1 MIPRRNHYGEAMRL
15 DKLAFLSSSLLI
27 ALSSSIPTVAQAARN
42 TPAPGAAPAP
52 GSIDVPDSPTQTL
65 HVISREVVVDVM
77 VTDKNGQPVYGLQ
90 QSDFSI
96 EENGRHQAIRS
107 FREYTSSTPIDEPI
121 PPKLPL
127 GVYTNSQATPASG
140 PVNIILLDAL
150 HSGASTMVRALD
162 SVSAYFSTMPQG
174 TRVAIFWLSE
184 SGLHMM
190 QGFTSDREALKRAL
204 HSTTIEV
211 GSNQERHTTDWYTI
225 DALNQ
230 LVAYVAGIKGRKN
243 LLWVVPGMPV
253 DLLRDGGYGWKH
265 GNAPP
270 DMGMVHRLMDVY
282 ERCTVEQIAV
292 SPIDPRGVQV
302 PSPSGRPVSLGLAQL
317 KVEAVAQQ
325 TGGEAFYNNN
335 DLNTAIAKAIDDQS
349 HFYTLSY
356 IPPNQKDDSHYHR
369 IKIQTNQPNV
379 TLVYREGYNAERV
392 PTADAPAPGPALL
405 KASMEG
411 NTPARTQLL
420 FEVGVWPTPQIP
432 VADPKKVKIK
442 PNAPVSYEVHYG
454 FPASEITFLEEPDGH
469 LHGSLQFDIAAY
481 DINRKLVAH
490 LSEAVDL
497 PLAPEEFDQ
506 FEAQPYRL
514 NQHINLPPGP
524 ISLHVGILDSV
535 SSKVGT
541 LEVPVS
547 VRHNAR

>member
-1 MIPRRNHYGEAMRL
+1 MIPRRNHSGEAMRL
-15 DKLAFLSSSLLI
+15 GKLAFISSSLLI
-27 ALSSSIPTVAQAARN
+27 TLSTSIPTVAQAAQN
-42 TPAPGAAPAP
+42 TPTPGAPPAPA
-52 GSIDVPDSPTQTL
+52 SIDVPDTQVQTL
-65 HVISREVVVDVM
+65 HVTSREVVVDVM
-77 VTDKNGQPVYGLQ
+77 VTGKDGQPVYGLQ

-96 EENGRHQAIRS
+96 EENGHHQAIRS
-107 FREYTSSTPIDEPI
+107 FREFTSSTPIDEPA
-121 PPKLPL
+121 PPRLPL

-150 HSGASTMVRALD
+150 HSGAITMIRSLN
-162 SVSAYFSTMPQG
+162 SVSAYFSSMPEG

-211 GSNQERHTTDWYTI
+211 GSNQLRHTTDWYTI

-253 DLLRDGGYGWKH
+253 DLMRDGGYGW
-265 GNAPP
+265 GAQ

-292 SPIDPRGVQV
+292 SPIDPRGVRV
-302 PSPSGRPVSLGLAQL
+302 CPNCNLGIAQL
-317 KVEAVAQQ
+317 RVEAVAEQ

-335 DLNTAIAKAIDDQS
+335 DLKSLIAKAVDDQS

-356 IPPNQKDDSHYHR
+356 TPSNQKDDSHYHR
-369 IKIQTNQPNV
+369 IKVQTDQPAV

-420 FEVGVWPTPQIP
+420 FEVGVWPTPPPAVQTEP
-432 VADPKKVKIK
+432 TSATAQKAPKIK
-442 PNAPVSYEVHYG
+442 PNAPVSYEVHFG
-454 FPASEITFLEEPDGH
+454 FPASEIAFLEDPDGH

-490 LSEAVDL
+490 LSQTVDL

-506 FEAQPYRL
+506 FETKPYLL

-541 LEVPVS
+541 LEIPVN
-547 VRHNAR
+547 VREPAR

>member
-1 MIPRRNHYGEAMRL
+1 MIPRRNHSGEAMRL
-15 DKLAFLSSSLLI
+15 GKLAFISSSLLI
-27 ALSSSIPTVAQAARN
+27 TLSTSIPTVAQAAQN
-42 TPAPGAAPAP
+42 TPTPGAPPASA
-52 GSIDVPDSPTQTL
+52 SIDVPDTQVQTL
-65 HVISREVVVDVM
+65 HVTSREVIVDVM
-77 VTDKNGQPVYGLQ
+77 VTGKDGQPVYGLQ

-96 EENGRHQAIRS
+96 EENGHHQAIRS
-107 FREYTSSTPIDEPI
+107 FREYTASTPIDEPT

-140 PVNIILLDAL
+140 PVNVILLDAL
-150 HSGASTMVRALD
+150 HSGAMTMIRSLN

-184 SGLHMM
+184 SGLRMM
-190 QGFTSDREALKRAL
+190 QGFTSDRETLKRAL

-211 GSNQERHTTDWYTI
+211 GSNQEHHTTDWYTI

-230 LVAYVAGIKGRKN
+230 LVAYVAGIKGRKY

-253 DLLRDGGYGWKH
+253 DLMRDGGYGWPH
-265 GNAPP
+265 GNDPP
-270 DMGMVHRLMDVY
+270 DMGMVHRLMDIY

-292 SPIDPRGVQV
+292 SPIDPRGVV
-302 PSPSGRPVSLGLAQL
+302 GLGRAQL
-317 KVEAVAQQ
+317 KVEAVAEQ

-335 DLNTAIAKAIDDQS
+335 DLRSLIAKAVDDQS

-356 IPPNQKDDSHYHR
+356 IPPGKDDSRYHH
-369 IKIQTNQPNV
+369 IKVQTDQPGV

-405 KASMEG
+405 KASMAG

-420 FEVGVWPTPQIP
+420 FEVGVWPTPPPAVQTEP
-432 VADPKKVKIK
+432 TSATAQKAPKIK
-442 PNAPVSYEVHYG
+442 PNTPVSYEVHYG
-454 FPASEITFLEEPDGH
+454 FPASEIAFLDDPDGH

-481 DINRKLVAH
+481 DIDRKLVAH
-490 LSEAVDL
+490 LSQTVDL
-497 PLAPEEFDQ
+497 PLAPDQFDQ
-506 FEAQPYRL
+506 FETQPYRL

-541 LEVPVS
+541 LEIPVN
-547 VRHNAR
+547 VRENAR

>member
-1 MIPRRNHYGEAMRL
+1 MIPRRNHSGEAMRL
-15 DKLAFLSSSLLI
+15 GKLALIISSSLLLT
-27 ALSSSIPTVAQAARN
+27 LSTSIPTVAQAAQN
-42 TPAPGAAPAP
+42 TPTPGTPPAPA
-52 GSIDVPDSPTQTL
+52 SIDVPDTQVQTL
-65 HVISREVVVDVM
+65 HVTSREVVVDVM
-77 VTDKNGQPVYGLQ
+77 VTGKDGQPVYGLQ

-107 FREYTSSTPIDEPI
+107 FREYTASAPIDEPT

-127 GVYTNSQATPASG
+127 GVYSNSQATPASG
-140 PVNIILLDAL
+140 PVNVILLDAL
-150 HSGASTMVRALD
+150 HSGAITMVRSLN
-162 SVSAYFSTMPQG
+162 SVSAYFSTMPEG

-190 QGFTSDREALKRAL
+190 QGFTSDRETLKRAL

-230 LVAYVAGIKGRKN
+230 LAAYLAGIKGRKN

-253 DLLRDGGYGWKH
+253 NLLRDGGYGW
-265 GNAPP
+265 GAQ

-282 ERCTVEQIAV
+282 ERFTVEQIAV
-292 SPIDPRGVQV
+292 SPIDPRGV
-302 PSPSGRPVSLGLAQL
+302 RACLNCNLGVAQL
-317 KVEAVAQQ
+317 KDEAVAEQ

-335 DLNTAIAKAIDDQS
+335 DLKALITKAVDDQS

-356 IPPNQKDDSHYHR
+356 IPPNQKDDSHYHH
-369 IKIQTNQPNV
+369 IKVQTDQPAV
-379 TLVYREGYNAERV
+379 ALVYREGYNAERV

-420 FEVGVWPTPQIP
+420 FEVGVWPTPATPAAEPQKAP
-432 VADPKKVKIK
+432 KIK
-442 PNAPVSYEVHYG
+442 PNAPVSYEVHFG
-454 FPASEITFLEEPDGH
+454 FPAREIAFLENPDGH
-469 LHGSLQFDIAAY
+469 LHGSLEFDIAAY

-490 LSEAVDL
+490 LSQTVDL
-497 PLAPEEFDQ
+497 PLAPEQFDQ
-506 FEAQPYRL
+506 FETQPYRL

-524 ISLHVGILDSV
+524 LSLHVGILDSV

-541 LEVPVS
+541 LEIPVN
-547 VRHNAR
+547 VRENAR

>member
-1 MIPRRNHYGEAMRL
+1 MRL
-15 DKLAFLSSSLLI
+15 GKLAFISSSLLI
-27 ALSSSIPTVAQAARN
+27 TLSTSIPTVAQAAQN
-42 TPAPGAAPAP
+42 TPTPGAPPAPA
-52 GSIDVPDSPTQTL
+52 SIDVPDTQVQTL

-77 VTDKNGQPVYGLQ
+77 VTGKDGQPVYGLQ

-107 FREYTSSTPIDEPI
+107 FREYTASAPIDEPT

-140 PVNIILLDAL
+140 PVNVILLDAL
-150 HSGASTMVRALD
+150 HSGAITMVRSLN
-162 SVSAYFSTMPQG
+162 SVSAYFSTMPEG

-190 QGFTSDREALKRAL
+190 QGFTSDRETLKRAL

-230 LVAYVAGIKGRKN
+230 LAAYLAGIKGRKN

-253 DLLRDGGYGWKH
+253 DLMRDGGYGW
-265 GNAPP
+265 GAQ

-292 SPIDPRGVQV
+292 SPIDPRGV
-302 PSPSGRPVSLGLAQL
+302 SACLNCNLGIAQL
-317 KVEAVAQQ
+317 KDEAVAEQ

-335 DLNTAIAKAIDDQS
+335 DLKALITKAVDDQS

-356 IPPNQKDDSHYHR
+356 IPPNQKDDSRYHH
-369 IKIQTNQPNV
+369 IKVQTDQPAV

-411 NTPARTQLL
+411 NTPR
-420 FEVGVWPTPQIP
+420 PHP
-432 VADPKKVKIK
+432 VALRGRRLAHPRN
-442 PNAPVSYEVHYG
+442 PRRRAPEGPQDQTQRACLLRSPLRLPGQRDRLPRATRRPSPRLPPVRHRRLRHQPQTRRPSLPDRRSPPRAGTVRPVRN
-454 FPASEITFLEEPDGH
+454 PALSPQPAH
-469 LHGSLQFDIAAY
+469 QSAA
-481 DINRKLVAH
+481 RPH
-490 LSEAVDL
+490 
-497 PLAPEEFDQ
+497 LAPRRY
-506 FEAQPYRL
+506 PR
-514 NQHINLPPGP
+514 
-524 ISLHVGILDSV
+524 
-535 SSKVGT
+535 
-541 LEVPVS
+541 
-547 VRHNAR
+547 